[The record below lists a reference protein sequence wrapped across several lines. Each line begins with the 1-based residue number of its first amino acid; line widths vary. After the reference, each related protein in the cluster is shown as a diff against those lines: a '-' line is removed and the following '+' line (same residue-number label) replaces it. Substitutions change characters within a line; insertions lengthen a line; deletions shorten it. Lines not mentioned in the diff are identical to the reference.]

1 MSASSEKLLVQIQDL
16 ERNIQI
22 AESSGGDALSLK
34 EKLYELKKQF
44 AAAKEA
50 LNEGKS
56 ILKG

>member
-1 MSASSEKLLVQIQDL
+1 MSASSERLLEQIQQL

-22 AESSGGDALSLK
+22 AESSGGDALLMKERLK
-34 EKLYELKKQF
+34 VLREQF
-44 AAAKEA
+44 VAAKEA

>member
-1 MSASSEKLLVQIQDL
+1 MSASSERLLEQIQQL

-22 AESSGGDALSLK
+22 AESSGGDALLMKERLK
-34 EKLYELKKQF
+34 DLMEQF
-44 AAAKEA
+44 VAAKEA